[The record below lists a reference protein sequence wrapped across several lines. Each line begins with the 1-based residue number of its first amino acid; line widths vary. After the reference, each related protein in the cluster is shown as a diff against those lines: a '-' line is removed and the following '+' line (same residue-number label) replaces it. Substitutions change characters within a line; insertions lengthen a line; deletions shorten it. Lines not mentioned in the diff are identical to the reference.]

1 MKLAII
7 KFSVGGLAVLISY
20 IVSVV
25 LPWKE
30 FGGIFA
36 TFPAVF
42 LVSMCITGM
51 QFGNEVAMHVSRG
64 AVFGMI
70 GVLCSILATW
80 GLLQATHMWLLS
92 IIGGFVAWFVS
103 ALIIFEIVEFIAHKR
118 RDKHGWETKR
128 STINKK
134 FILRFNVYWKR
145 LILEILL

>member
-1 MKLAII
+1 MEGIWR
-7 KFSVGGLAVLISY
+7 Y
-20 IVSVV
+20 ICNLS
-25 LPWKE
+25 
-30 FGGIFA
+30 
-36 TFPAVF
+36 AVF

-118 RDKHGWETKR
+118 RDKHGWKTKR
-128 STINKK
+128 SN
-134 FILRFNVYWKR
+134 NQ
-145 LILEILL
+145 

>member
-1 MKLAII
+1 MEGIWR
-7 KFSVGGLAVLISY
+7 Y
-20 IVSVV
+20 ICNLS
-25 LPWKE
+25 
-30 FGGIFA
+30 
-36 TFPAVF
+36 AVF

-103 ALIIFEIVEFIAHKR
+103 ALIILKLWNSSHIKEGINMAGRPK
-118 RDKHGWETKR
+118 DP
-128 STINKK
+128 TINKK

>member
-1 MKLAII
+1 MEGIW
-7 KFSVGGLAVLISY
+7 S
-20 IVSVV
+20 
-25 LPWKE
+25 
-30 FGGIFA
+30 IFA

-103 ALIIFEIVEFIAHKR
+103 ALIIFEIVEFIAHKE
-118 RDKHGWETKR
+118 G
-128 STINKK
+128 INMAGRPKDQQSIK
-134 FILRFNVYWKR
+134 NLY
-145 LILEILL
+145 